1 MLGAREIVKEAESLP
16 VEERAFVIDLLL
28 RTLNSPEQEVDQK
41 WIKLAKQRLNEIRS
55 GHVTAIPG
63 DQVFPEIR
71 ERFDWCFFIPS

>member
-28 RTLNSPEQEVDQK
+28 KTLNSPEKQIDQK

-55 GHVTAIPG
+55 GHVTAVPG
-63 DQVFPEIR
+63 DQVFSEIR
-71 ERFDWCFFIPS
+71 EKFGW

>member
-16 VEERAFVIDLLL
+16 VEERAFIIDLLL

-55 GHVTAIPG
+55 GQITAIPG
-63 DQVFPEIR
+63 DEVFAEIR
-71 ERFDWCFFIPS
+71 ERFDW

>member
-16 VEERAFVIDLLL
+16 VEERAFIIDLLL

-63 DQVFPEIR
+63 DQVFSEIR
-71 ERFDWCFFIPS
+71 ERFDW

>member
-16 VEERAFVIDLLL
+16 VEERAFIIDLLL
-28 RTLNSPEQEVDQK
+28 RTLNSPEQKVDKK

-63 DQVFPEIR
+63 DQVFSEIR
-71 ERFDWCFFIPS
+71 ERFDW